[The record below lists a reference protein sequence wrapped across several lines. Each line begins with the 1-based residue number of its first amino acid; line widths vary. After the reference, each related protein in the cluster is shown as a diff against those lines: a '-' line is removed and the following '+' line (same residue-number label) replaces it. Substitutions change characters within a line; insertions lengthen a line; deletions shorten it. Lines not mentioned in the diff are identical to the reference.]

1 MAQQGR
7 NDNTYG
13 FDELAFW
20 RPIDA
25 ENRPVYR
32 AVLRESRAIQ
42 DEAQDILNRFAGLSM
57 MGLLPKAQVERL
69 HRDIARWK
77 KQGESTGELRLLM
90 QDAQRRTRMRCDEAM
105 LLYLMHAIS
114 DSYARISETDR
125 GALLSASRIAYK
137 RAFAE
142 GNEITR
148 LGAKSVPGA
157 KFVRD
162 TLSNNPLPTGL
173 TYEQALAAD
182 AAYRARE
189 ITKQA
194 VVDSSQGKELSMDSE
209 PMQAILR
216 RQRAW
221 QLREVKEAPEEREVQ
236 NPPEERETREAPENR
251 EEREAPGS
259 RFTGYYDMVMGFI
272 VGHTVVQ
279 AFMDAGVK
287 AYRFIATIDDR
298 TTSEC
303 RALHGKVFRMEELK
317 LGINAPPVYPP
328 PHPCRSVIQAVE
340 VADTGQHDIIGIGR
354 GTGISSDGGALV
366 ENAVN
371 VGHINF
377 NDSTQVE
384 EQFRDFIDKNRDSDH
399 ESIRIITKSG
409 DVYDILGGQV
419 RINLEGMDDFLDG
432 AKTIHNHPTGYSE
445 YSFSSDRQDDDI
457 PSFFRENGSMM
468 EAFDEKYRYRFNR
481 PANVTLEQ
489 WNEAYAAS
497 DKIAFE
503 MLDAEGYSL
512 DDDLVTLL
520 QHYKILGTC
529 KSLGIDGSYTRWEF

>member
-1 MAQQGR
+1 MAQQGH
-7 NDNTYG
+7 NDNTYD

-57 MGLLPKAQVERL
+57 MGLLPKAQMERL

-90 QDAQRRTRMRCDEAM
+90 QDAQRRTKMRCDEAM
-105 LLYLMHAIS
+105 LLYLMHVIS
-114 DSYARISETDR
+114 DSYARISEVDR
-125 GALLSASRIAYK
+125 DALLSATRIAYK

-148 LGAKSVPGA
+148 LGAKNAPGA
-157 KFVRD
+157 KFVGD

-194 VVDSSQGKELSMDSE
+194 VVDSSQGKGLSMDSE

-221 QLREVKEAPEEREVQ
+221 QLREVQKTPV
-236 NPPEERETREAPENR
+236 
-251 EEREAPGS
+251 G
-259 RFTGYYDMVMGFI
+259 RFAGYYDMVMGFI

-279 AFMDAGVK
+279 AFIDAGVK

-303 RALHGKVFRMEELK
+303 RALHGKVFRMEDLK
-317 LGINAPPVYPP
+317 LGVNAPPVYPP

-340 VADTGQHDIIGIGR
+340 VDAPDNAAPRDYRQSGAATAQAKAADVTIHGHTLYSVTDAAIQAVPKPFFQGLSNRMNTRAQAYAREILSSVKELPE
-354 GTGISSDGGALV
+354 GTEATISFS
-366 ENAVN
+366 
-371 VGHINF
+371 
-377 NDSTQVE
+377 
-384 EQFRDFIDKNRDSDH
+384 
-399 ESIRIITKSG
+399 
-409 DVYDILGGQV
+409 
-419 RINLEGMDDFLDG
+419 LDG
-432 AKTIHNHPTGYSE
+432 SLVKRAIGTPDDMSVTIQDLKERYIALHNHPSNDILSPEDVAALIRHDNMAALGAVGNKGALFTCEKVFGYNKQKAMGFFQKIADQYPAFRFDLE
-445 YSFSSDRQDDDI
+445 QRFSFMKI
-457 PSFFRENGSMM
+457 FEEG
-468 EAFDEKYRYRFNR
+468 AEKYGLHFTSVR
-481 PANVTLEQ
+481 
-489 WNEAYAAS
+489 
-497 DKIAFE
+497 
-503 MLDAEGYSL
+503 
-512 DDDLVTLL
+512 
-520 QHYKILGTC
+520 
-529 KSLGIDGSYTRWEF
+529 

>member
-69 HRDIARWK
+69 HRDIVRWK
-77 KQGESTGELRLLM
+77 KQGESIGELRLLM
-90 QDAQRRTRMRCDEAM
+90 QDAQHRTRIRCDEAM
-105 LLYLMHAIS
+105 LLYLMHVIS
-114 DSYARISETDR
+114 DSYAKISEIDR
-125 GALLSASRIAYK
+125 DALLSASRIAYK

-148 LGAKSVPGA
+148 LGTKNAPGA

-194 VVDSSQGKELSMDSE
+194 VVDSSQGKGLSMDSE

-221 QLREVKEAPEEREVQ
+221 QLREVQKTPE
-236 NPPEERETREAPENR
+236 
-251 EEREAPGS
+251 G
-259 RFTGYYDMVMGFI
+259 RFAGYYDMVMGFI

-279 AFMDAGVK
+279 AFIDAGVK

-340 VADTGQHDIIGIGR
+340 VDAPQFTSAFGR
-354 GTGISSDGGALV
+354 GIINSRGDGVDIEIDKFTPCLEDARTGEILETAYSLASPDDLAGLKGWKFDWTASDLRGCEIYKLTLAGDKEIQGLVAISDMPHDSAVYVNLAESAPQNFGKNKKYLGVGGHLFAIAARRSYDLGYSCFFFLDAKNMDLV
-366 ENAVN
+366 HYYEKMLNARLL
-371 VGHINF
+371 GRPHPYRMA
-377 NDSTQVE
+377 VE
-384 EQFRDFIDKNRDSDH
+384 EASAF
-399 ESIRIITKSG
+399 
-409 DVYDILGGQV
+409 
-419 RINLEGMDDFLDG
+419 NLI
-432 AKTIHNHPTGYSE
+432 KE
-445 YSFSSDRQDDDI
+445 YS
-457 PSFFRENGSMM
+457 
-468 EAFDEKYRYRFNR
+468 
-481 PANVTLEQ
+481 LE
-489 WNEAYAAS
+489 E
-497 DKIAFE
+497 
-503 MLDAEGYSL
+503 EG
-512 DDDLVTLL
+512 
-520 QHYKILGTC
+520 
-529 KSLGIDGSYTRWEF
+529 

>member
-7 NDNTYG
+7 NDNTYS

-90 QDAQRRTRMRCDEAM
+90 QDGQRRTRMRCDEAM

-173 TYEQALAAD
+173 TYEQALALLLAQCD
-182 AAYRARE
+182 VVAARMRRDGKKCSCVAVTYRTLDFKTR
-189 ITKQA
+189 
-194 VVDSSQGKELSMDSE
+194 SH
-209 PMQAILR
+209 
-216 RQRAW
+216 QRAFEDPTDVTDEIFAQVKKLLYECW
-221 QLREVKEAPEEREVQ
+221 KCEPLRLIGMALTDLTTDDFRQISLFENPEEREKQ
-236 NPPEERETREAPENR
+236 K
-251 EEREAPGS
+251 
-259 RFTGYYDMVMGFI
+259 
-272 VGHTVVQ
+272 
-279 AFMDAGVK
+279 K
-287 AYRFIATIDDR
+287 AD
-298 TTSEC
+298 
-303 RALHGKVFRMEELK
+303 
-317 LGINAPPVYPP
+317 
-328 PHPCRSVIQAVE
+328 
-340 VADTGQHDIIGIGR
+340 
-354 GTGISSDGGALV
+354 
-366 ENAVN
+366 
-371 VGHINF
+371 
-377 NDSTQVE
+377 
-384 EQFRDFIDKNRDSDH
+384 
-399 ESIRIITKSG
+399 
-409 DVYDILGGQV
+409 
-419 RINLEGMDDFLDG
+419 
-432 AKTIHNHPTGYSE
+432 
-445 YSFSSDRQDDDI
+445 
-457 PSFFRENGSMM
+457 
-468 EAFDEKYRYRFNR
+468 EAFDDIRRRFGNGMIVRGSTMSTAGKVARKAKAQMDQDVRIKKEK
-481 PANVTLEQ
+481 E
-489 WNEAYAAS
+489 
-497 DKIAFE
+497 K
-503 MLDAEGYSL
+503 
-512 DDDLVTLL
+512 
-520 QHYKILGTC
+520 
-529 KSLGIDGSYTRWEF
+529 